1 MGACKDNEYDFSVC
15 SMAVD
20 REAIV
25 DVAAQNPGQ
34 EAVVLT
40 TTAPYWI
47 VQTPYWIT
55 PDATTGHGEQS
66 IITFTIASNFI
77 NENTDMA
84 ARSGEIKIPGGM
96 TSVIIT
102 VNQLGYTAPVDPDAS
117 IGGITDMDEFK
128 DFISAVNN
136 GRSLSRWFNEA
147 GVAPTVR
154 PER

>member
-66 IITFTIASNFI
+66 IIT
-77 NENTDMA
+77 
-84 ARSGEIKIPGGM
+84 
-96 TSVIIT
+96 

-128 DFISAVNN
+128 DFVAAVNN